1 MKDFHIQYGPWAL
14 VTGASSGI
22 GLEFANQLAKEG
34 LNLIIVARRKEI
46 LDTNAK
52 ELGSHYNVQ
61 VKSIVLD
68 LTKPNAVTEL
78 ASKTK
83 DLDIGLVI
91 PNAGIETHGHF
102 LKVDI
107 EKQLKMLQLNCI
119 VPMQMA
125 HQFGQRLIH
134 RGHGGIV
141 FVASTF
147 AYQAVPYFANY
158 AASKSYI
165 LFLGE
170 ALHEEFK
177 AKGIDVTTLSP
188 GLTQTEMPEKMEM
201 DLSKLPMKAMDV
213 KPVVKSAL
221 SALKQGK
228 ALVVP
233 GSANKLMAIMSQRLM
248 PRQWIASTF
257 GKMNKKAL
265 PKELL

>member
-1 MKDFHIQYGPWAL
+1 MKDFHIQYGSWAL

-22 GLEFANQLAKEG
+22 GLEFAKQLAKEG

-46 LDTNAK
+46 LDANAK
-52 ELGSHYNVQ
+52 ELESQYNVQ
-61 VKSIVLD
+61 VKSIGLD
-68 LTKPNAVTEL
+68 LTKPNAVAEL
-78 ASKTK
+78 ANKTE

-102 LKVDI
+102 LKIDI
-107 EKQLKMLQLNCI
+107 EQQIKMLQLNCI

-125 HQFGQRLIH
+125 HLFGQRLVH
-134 RGHGGIV
+134 RGHGGII

-147 AYQAVPYFANY
+147 AYQAVPYFSNY

-177 AKGIDVTTLSP
+177 AKGIDVTILSP
-188 GLTQTEMPEKMEM
+188 GLTQTEMPQKMEM

-213 KPVVKSAL
+213 KPVVKMAL
-221 SALKQGK
+221 SAFKRGK
-228 ALVVP
+228 ALVIP
-233 GSANKLMAIMSQRLM
+233 GNSNKLMAMVSQRLM
-248 PRQWIASTF
+248 PRQFIASTF